1 MCLRLLLLKHILV
14 VLFIAAIV
22 LNEIYKTTY
31 IITKARRLE
40 NTRGK
45 TMTEFIQVSTT
56 TDKREDAEH
65 ISKAIVENRL
75 AACVQISG
83 PVTSIYRW
91 NDNMEESE
99 EWLLTMK
106 TSKNIYPRLEQ
117 AIKNF
122 HPYEVPEI
130 VAVPIIAGS
139 KDYLDWLEKETGD

>member
-1 MCLRLLLLKHILV
+1 
-14 VLFIAAIV
+14 
-22 LNEIYKTTY
+22 
-31 IITKARRLE
+31 
-40 NTRGK
+40 
-45 TMTEFIQVSTT
+45 MTEFIQVSTT

>member
-1 MCLRLLLLKHILV
+1 
-14 VLFIAAIV
+14 
-22 LNEIYKTTY
+22 
-31 IITKARRLE
+31 
-40 NTRGK
+40 
-45 TMTEFIQVSTT
+45 MTEIIQVSTT
-56 TDKREDAEH
+56 IDKKEDAER

-83 PVTSIYRW
+83 PITSIYW
-91 NDNMEESE
+91 WKDNMEETE

-106 TSKNIYPRLEQ
+106 TRKEIYPRLEQ

-139 KDYLDWLEKETGD
+139 KDYLDWVEKETGN

>member
-1 MCLRLLLLKHILV
+1 MS
-14 VLFIAAIV
+14 
-22 LNEIYKTTY
+22 
-31 IITKARRLE
+31 
-40 NTRGK
+40 
-45 TMTEFIQVSTT
+45 EFIQVSTT

-99 EWLLTMK
+99 EWLITMK
-106 TSKNIYPRLEQ
+106 TRKELYPKLEQ

-130 VAVPIIAGS
+130 VAVALIAGS
-139 KDYLDWLEKETGD
+139 EEYLGWVEKETGE

>member
-1 MCLRLLLLKHILV
+1 MS
-14 VLFIAAIV
+14 
-22 LNEIYKTTY
+22 
-31 IITKARRLE
+31 
-40 NTRGK
+40 
-45 TMTEFIQVSTT
+45 EFMKISTT

-83 PVTSIYRW
+83 PITSIYWW
-91 NDNMEESE
+91 NDNMEEVE

-106 TSKNIYPRLEQ
+106 TRKDLYPKLEQ

-130 VAVPIIAGS
+130 VAVSISAGS
-139 KDYLDWLEKETGD
+139 TEYLEWLEKETGK

>member
-1 MCLRLLLLKHILV
+1 
-14 VLFIAAIV
+14 
-22 LNEIYKTTY
+22 
-31 IITKARRLE
+31 
-40 NTRGK
+40 
-45 TMTEFIQVSTT
+45 MTEFIQVSTT

-65 ISKAIVENRL
+65 ISKAIVENKL

-83 PVTSIYRW
+83 PITSIYWW

-99 EWLLTMK
+99 EWLITMK
-106 TSKNIYPRLEQ
+106 TRKELYPKLEQ

-139 KDYLDWLEKETGD
+139 KEYLDWLEKGTGN

>member
-1 MCLRLLLLKHILV
+1 MS
-14 VLFIAAIV
+14 
-22 LNEIYKTTY
+22 
-31 IITKARRLE
+31 
-40 NTRGK
+40 
-45 TMTEFIQVSTT
+45 EFIQVSTT

-99 EWLLTMK
+99 EWLITMK
-106 TSKNIYPRLEQ
+106 TRKELYPKLEQ

-130 VAVPIIAGS
+130 VAVTLIAGS
-139 KDYLDWLEKETGD
+139 EEYLGWVEKETGK